1 MFPESLSVKPY
12 RIDPIRIMSIV
23 FSFRNRVQS
32 ANLFLIQSPN
42 GLRRNEQIYL
52 VHPGQQVGFLCSPR
66 ERIDSVC

>member
-42 GLRRNEQIYL
+42 GLRRNEQNYL
-52 VHPGQQVGFLCSPR
+52 DHPGQQVEFLCSFR
-66 ERIDSVC
+66 ERIDSSC